1 MRQVVQHVLP
11 LVVCLACV
19 AGCANVGETVREHPR
34 AATGT
39 AVGAAGG
46 AVAGG
51 LISKG
56 ATGAVVG
63 GLVGGLAGGLIGNAM
78 DTRRQD
84 VASTASTYNYDS
96 AQGTVI
102 RIQDAEVEPATARPG
117 GQVNL
122 VTHYAL
128 LTPHPDEEVTV
139 VERWRI
145 TRVGSHY
152 DGQVVGNPIRTV
164 RRQGGEWVST
174 LPMTLPTTAQHGE
187 YRVALTVEAA
197 GQQDSETTNFT
208 VR

>member
-1 MRQVVQHVLP
+1 MRQSVQHVLTH
-11 LVVCLACV
+11 VICLAFV
-19 AGCANVGETVREHPR
+19 AGSIVGCADFGGTVREHPR
-34 AATGT
+34 AATGA

-78 DTRRQD
+78 DTKRQD
-84 VASTASTYNYDS
+84 VASTAGTYNYDPV
-96 AQGTVI
+96 QGTVV
-102 RIQDAEVEPATARPG
+102 RIQDAEVEPPTVRPG

-128 LTPHPDEEVTV
+128 LTPHPDEEVAV
-139 VERWRI
+139 VERWHI
-145 TRVGSHY
+145 TRA
-152 DGQVVGNPIRTV
+152 GQVMGNPVRTV
-164 RRQGGEWVST
+164 RRQGGEWAST
-174 LPMTLPTTAQHGE
+174 LPITLPTTAERGE
-187 YRVALTVEAA
+187 YRVALTVEAV

>member
-1 MRQVVQHVLP
+1 MKQVAQHVLTR
-11 LVVCLACV
+11 VMCLALVAGSV
-19 AGCANVGETVREHPR
+19 AGCADFGATVREHPR

-51 LISKG
+51 LLSHG

-63 GLVGGLAGGLIGNAM
+63 GLIGGLAGGLIGNAM
-78 DTRRQD
+78 DTQRQD
-84 VASTASTYNYDS
+84 LASTASTYNYDPV
-96 AQGTVI
+96 QGTVV
-102 RIQDAEVEPATARPG
+102 RIQDAEVEPRTVRPG

-122 VTHYAL
+122 VTHYAV
-128 LTPHPDEEVTV
+128 LTPNPDEEVTV

-145 TRVGSHY
+145 TRA
-152 DGQVVGNPIRTV
+152 GQVMGSPVRTV
-164 RRQGGEWVST
+164 RRQGGAWVST
-174 LPMTLPTTAQHGE
+174 LPLTLPPTAQSGE
-187 YRVALTVEAA
+187 YHVALTVEAA